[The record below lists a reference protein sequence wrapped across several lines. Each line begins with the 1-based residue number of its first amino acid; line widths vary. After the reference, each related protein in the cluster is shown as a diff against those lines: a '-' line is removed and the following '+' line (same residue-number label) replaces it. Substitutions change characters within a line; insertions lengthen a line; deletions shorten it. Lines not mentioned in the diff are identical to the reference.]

1 MSHFAQDGI
10 VLQDNQLIC
19 KICNKQIIADKKSRL
34 SEHVGSK
41 KHCKILAMPE
51 SERPTDLTP
60 AKKQKTAYGSSQKL
74 SKLIDPSFIGRN
86 GRDKSHEV
94 LLADTL

>member
-1 MSHFAQDGI
+1 MSCFTQDGI
-10 VLQDNQLIC
+10 ILQDDQLIC
-19 KICNKQIIADKKSRL
+19 TICCKQITADKKSRL

-41 KHCKILAMPE
+41 KHQKIMSLPHDQ
-51 SERPTDLTP
+51 RPTDLTP
-60 AKKQKTAYGSSQKL
+60 AKKQKLAHGNSMKAYTKT
-74 SKLIDPSFIGRN
+74 DPSFVGRN